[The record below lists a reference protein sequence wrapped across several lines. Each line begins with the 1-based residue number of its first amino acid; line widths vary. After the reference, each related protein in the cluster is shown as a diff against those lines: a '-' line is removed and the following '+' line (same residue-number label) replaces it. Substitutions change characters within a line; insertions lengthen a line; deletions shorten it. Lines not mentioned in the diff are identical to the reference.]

1 MWSVRRSRGL
11 GYTEKTT
18 GMETR
23 LKERLTGA
31 AILVALIV
39 ALVPEM
45 FRGQSGGGQPK
56 SVTSSS
62 SGEGPP
68 VRTYTIDLSNNP
80 KSSGPLQSANE
91 AAPAATSTPTPAPPS
106 APAPA
111 AQASPPPAPAP
122 AQSQP
127 TSPAPAPRHTAPTA
141 TPTPIPAPIPAPT
154 PSPARVARAPTPI
167 PAAPPASAPK
177 PAPAAT
183 WSVQLGLFSKRENAE
198 RMMNE
203 AKAKGFN
210 ATVSSTDAKG
220 QFHVQVTGLTDR
232 NAAQA
237 MVQKL
242 KGENLPAAVVAP

>member
-1 MWSVRRSRGL
+1 
-11 GYTEKTT
+11 
-18 GMETR
+18 MENR

-39 ALVPEM
+39 VLVPEM

-62 SGEGPP
+62 SGSSSGEGAPM
-68 VRTYTIDLSNNP
+68 RTYTIDLSNNP
-80 KSSGPLQSANE
+80 KSSGPLQSAKE
-91 AAPAATSTPTPAPPS
+91 AAPAATTTPTPAPPP

-111 AQASPPPAPAP
+111 TQASPPPAP

-127 TSPAPAPRHTAPTA
+127 TSPAPAPKHTAPT
-141 TPTPIPAPIPAPT
+141 PT
-154 PSPARVARAPTPI
+154 PARVAP
-167 PAAPPASAPK
+167 PPASAPK
-177 PAPAAT
+177 SAPAGT
-183 WSVQLGLFSKRENAE
+183 WSAQLGLFSKRENAQ

-210 ATVSSTDAKG
+210 ATVSSADAKG